1 MKKQNYMTVPPGY
14 LRPAQAARY
23 CNISVRHLANMTRQR
38 LIQSSLLGKRCRLFK
53 ISDLD
58 AAIARFAE

>member
-1 MKKQNYMTVPPGY
+1 MKKPNNLPIPAGF

-23 CNISVRHLANMTRQR
+23 CSISPRHLANLTQQR
-38 LIQSSLLGKRCRLFK
+38 LVKSSLLGKRCRLFK